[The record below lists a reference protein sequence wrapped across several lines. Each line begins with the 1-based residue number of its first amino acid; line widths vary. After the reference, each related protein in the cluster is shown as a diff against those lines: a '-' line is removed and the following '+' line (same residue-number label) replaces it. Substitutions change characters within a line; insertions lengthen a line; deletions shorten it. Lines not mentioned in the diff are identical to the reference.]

1 MTYEDLPALPWYV
14 RDGVG
19 GWPNIFDVNGTLVA
33 QVCSDTVAQ
42 LLIEASEKIAAN
54 RRLGE
59 SHVR

>member
-1 MTYEDLPALPWYV
+1 VTYENLPPLPWYV

-19 GWPNIFDVNGTLVA
+19 GWPNIFDKNGTLIA
-33 QVCSDTVAQ
+33 QVTSDAVAQ

-59 SHVR
+59 TH